1 MDSNPQTLHNIIP
14 QFDFEWLHEDLFPLH
29 NELDELPPLD
39 NDELLDV
46 NSRSLLPFHLDDN
59 DVLEFDSEFLSRELE
74 MVEIER
80 NGFSSTW
87 KEEEEEEEEE
97 EGEKRLRLM
106 GNNNGNKRRKGSFV
120 LGLEEIRKY
129 FHIPISKAAKEM
141 NVGLTVLKRRC
152 RQLNIM
158 RWPHRKHKSLNSLIQ
173 NVKEMGLTNEVK
185 GLEEHKRLL
194 EEMPNMDLTHT
205 VKRLRQACFKANY
218 KKNRRLRSNNIASLH
233 H

>member
-1 MDSNPQTLHNIIP
+1 MPHLM
-14 QFDFEWLHEDLFPLH
+14 
-29 NELDELPPLD
+29 PPMLTP
-39 NDELLDV
+39 V
-46 NSRSLLPFHLDDN
+46 A
-59 DVLEFDSEFLSRELE
+59 
-74 MVEIER
+74 
-80 NGFSSTW
+80 SST
-87 KEEEEEEEEE
+87 KSDSYCYRDANSSHAATSDAAQDFFS
-97 EGEKRLRLM
+97 K
-106 GNNNGNKRRKGSFV
+106 GNNSGNKRRKGSFV

-129 FHIPISKAAKEM
+129 FHIPISEAAKEI
-141 NVGLTVLKRRC
+141 NIGLTVLKRRC

-173 NVKEMGLTNEVK
+173 NVKEMRLTNEVK

-205 VKRLRQACFKANY
+205 IKRLRQACFKANY